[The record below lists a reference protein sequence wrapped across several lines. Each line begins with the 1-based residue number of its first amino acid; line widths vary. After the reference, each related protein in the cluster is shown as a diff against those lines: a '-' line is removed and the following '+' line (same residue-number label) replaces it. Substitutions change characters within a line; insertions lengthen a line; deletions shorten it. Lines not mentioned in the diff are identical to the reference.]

1 LPFYFDT
8 SALMKIVAEEAE
20 SAGLG
25 VWIDERGERLV
36 SSELARVELLRAV
49 RRRDATLLPYAQ
61 ELLKRTLLLA
71 LSISVVEA
79 AGLLEPVSLR
89 SLDALHLASAL
100 SLGPEL
106 DGLVTYDN
114 RLAQAAEELGIRT
127 LAPA

>member
-71 LSISVVEA
+71 LSTSVVEA

-100 SLGPEL
+100 SLGPDL